1 MENKQQKSDAVIRL
15 YTSMSVAAAV
25 VPVPV
30 ADIVLITSIQATM
43 IINLGH
49 VYGKTINRHS
59 AKNLVLVVLAAS
71 AGHYLASL
79 IKTVPF
85 VGAIVGGILQMTI
98 AGTITYSLGLAANH
112 VLKNDIEL
120 NPRNIKDAIN
130 KQDKTEIKER
140 QKEIKEKVKKTKRY
154 RSQINFVA
162 SSNKFSK
169 NITFHFNVSNFSNII
184 LRIINIEGE
193 IVAEE
198 KIQNKQKQYTFNGEE
213 MDPGQ
218 YQASLE
224 CDDLIP
230 IAIDI
235 EKE

>member
-1 MENKQQKSDAVIRL
+1 MYKIHCLFK
-15 YTSMSVAAAV
+15 Y
-25 VPVPV
+25 
-30 ADIVLITSIQATM
+30 LILFRTT
-43 IINLGH
+43 
-49 VYGKTINRHS
+49 KFWDHS
-59 AKNLVLVVLAAS
+59 
-71 AGHYLASL
+71 
-79 IKTVPF
+79 
-85 VGAIVGGILQMTI
+85 
-98 AGTITYSLGLAANH
+98 
-112 VLKNDIEL
+112 
-120 NPRNIKDAIN
+120 
-130 KQDKTEIKER
+130 
-140 QKEIKEKVKKTKRY
+140 
-154 RSQINFVA
+154 
-162 SSNKFSK
+162 
-169 NITFHFNVSNFSNII
+169 FNVSNFSNII